1 MMGSIMGA
9 TKVSSRKTIEFSRS
23 WWCWLAFTGLM
34 LACCISV
41 KFVGL
46 FVVLLVGLMTI
57 SDLWELLGDLSRPV
71 VSTMSCLNIIGTL
84 PLYCVLKINFYYI

>member
-1 MMGSIMGA
+1 
-9 TKVSSRKTIEFSRS
+9 
-23 WWCWLAFTGLM
+23 M

-57 SDLWELLGDLSRPV
+57 SDLWEVLGDLSQPV
-71 VSTMSCLNIIGTL
+71 VSKAVILSFNSWLL
-84 PLYCVLKINFYYI
+84 PA